1 MSFFETIWEGMREG
15 NFSFA
20 ILIMGGLQLVAAVIQ
35 IAVMLKN
42 RRK

>member
-1 MSFFETIWEGMREG
+1 MTFFETIWTEMCKG

-35 IAVMLKN
+35 IAIMLKN